1 MVKPFEEKAFS
12 MKEGETSK
20 PVKTQF
26 GYHIIQVTEKQKG
39 NVMPFAQVK
48 DNLKRY
54 LLDMKMNAEIES
66 LIGDLKEKT
75 DISINEP
82 NLDLV

>member
-1 MVKPFEEKAFS
+1 MDAPVFNGPV
-12 MKEGETSK
+12 GEVQG
-20 PVKTQF
+20 PIKTQF

-39 NVMPFAQVK
+39 NMMPFAQVEE
-48 DNLKRY
+48 NLKKY
-54 LLDMKMNAEIES
+54 LLDMKINAEIES

-75 DISINEP
+75 DISINES